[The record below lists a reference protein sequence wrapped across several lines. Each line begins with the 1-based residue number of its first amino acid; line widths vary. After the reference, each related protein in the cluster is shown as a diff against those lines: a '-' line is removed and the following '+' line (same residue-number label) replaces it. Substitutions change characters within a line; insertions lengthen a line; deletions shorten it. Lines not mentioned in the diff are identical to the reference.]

1 MTFYSE
7 QSIKSI
13 RKARPCAGCCSLLE
27 VGTPAVRCAGKQDD
41 FWSATYHRECR
52 EAEIKL
58 NDLHGIR
65 AGDDWFPLSDIDW
78 EDYPWLI
85 ESFPIV
91 ADRMNITT
99 ARYEDAKERFGRLW
113 YRS

>member
-7 QSIKSI
+7 QPIKSI
-13 RKARPCAGCCSLLE
+13 RKARPC
-27 VGTPAVRCAGKQDD
+27 
-41 FWSATYHRECR
+41 
-52 EAEIKL
+52 
-58 NDLHGIR
+58 
-65 AGDDWFPLSDIDW
+65 DDWFPLSDIDW

-99 ARYEDAKERFGRLW
+99 ARYEDAKEYYGRHW
-113 YRS
+113 CRS